1 MTRQVTCPSPP
12 VDMWSVGCIMAELLT
27 GQALFPG
34 GDRIPLLM
42 EGVWWWEGL
51 NRVCGGGR
59 GSMVGA
65 GPALD
70 QRGVVK
76 ASTS

>member
-1 MTRQVTCPSPP
+1 
-12 VDMWSVGCIMAELLT
+12 MWSVGCIMAELLT

-51 NRVCGGGR
+51 HDGCGDGRDSIGCVVMGG
-59 GSMVGA
+59 A
-65 GPALD
+65 
-70 QRGVVK
+70 Q
-76 ASTS
+76 